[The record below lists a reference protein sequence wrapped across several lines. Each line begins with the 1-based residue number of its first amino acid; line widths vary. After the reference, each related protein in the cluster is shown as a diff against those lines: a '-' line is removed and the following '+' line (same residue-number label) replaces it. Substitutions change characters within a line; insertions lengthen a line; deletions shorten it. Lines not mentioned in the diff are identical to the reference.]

1 MSHMR
6 KIAFTVVVLFT
17 LCLTAR
23 TAKLASSD
31 HASEAQPPVTQES
44 ILPKR
49 ECTSVSG
56 SAMTNFITEDT
67 TLGTVTG
74 DLKGAVSAR
83 ILRITP
89 GDNGKLVF
97 EVHHTF
103 VTEAGDTLRTGVA
116 TAEGTPIGEG
126 VYHVAYKPQP
136 IVGGTGRFADATG
149 EIDYHGSADLTSGET
164 IFRYLGQICA
174 RR

>member
-6 KIAFTVVVLFT
+6 KIAFTLVVLFT
-17 LCLTAR
+17 LCLTTR
-23 TAKLASSD
+23 TANMAPSD
-31 HASEAQPPVTQES
+31 RTAEAEPVVTQES
-44 ILPKR
+44 RLPKR

-74 DLKGAVSAR
+74 DLKGSVSAR

-97 EVHHTF
+97 DVQHTF
-103 VTEAGDTLRTGVA
+103 VTEAGDAIRTGVS
-116 TAEGTPIGEG
+116 TAEGTPVGEG
-126 VYHVAYKPQP
+126 VYHVSFKPQL
-136 IVGGTGRFADATG
+136 IVGGSGRFADASG
-149 EIDYHGSADLTSGET
+149 QIVSRGSADLTTGET
-164 IFRYLGQICA
+164 IFRYSGQICA
-174 RR
+174 HR